1 MKLAL
6 ALMLT
11 FAPVAFAETDEA
23 LVQQAEKLIQ
33 EESAANKPAV
43 EAVKTVEAPKVEKES
58 EIPVT
63 FTSKSAET
71 GHNGIAW
78 RLIASVALIA
88 VVGGACMFAT
98 RRWSKGKDKGGKQA
112 RIEILHQLH
121 MGPRKSIALLRVS
134 GETMLVGIT
143 DHNINM
149 LKPVTLID
157 DELEGVL
164 NKDFN
169 HFLEDEFSVEDVR
182 SALRARA

>member
-6 ALMLT
+6 ILMMT
-11 FAPVAFAETDEA
+11 FAPVAFAESDEA

-33 EESAANKPAV
+33 EETAAAKPVTV
-43 EAVKTVEAPKVEKES
+43 ETVKTEAPKES
-58 EIPVT
+58 DIPVT
-63 FTSKSAET
+63 FAAKPTEASH
-71 GHNGIAW
+71 GNIAW

-88 VVGGACMFAT
+88 VVGGACMFAS

-121 MGPRKSIALLRVS
+121 MGPRKSIALVRVS

-164 NKDFN
+164 SKDFN
-169 HFLEDEFSVEDVR
+169 NFLEDEFSVEDVR